1 MDKSF
6 MIFIGLGIGFLYFI
20 TTFVGDIQEEDE
32 QYQNS
37 EYNEARKY
45 DKYKTVDSIG
55 QSILD
60 LTGADAKTQVAT
72 WNSSLLKE
80 EFLELF
86 PNFSEMKLFVDDRI
100 NGKILQDKLTTTV
113 NKVEDKFFSGEMT
126 AEQAK
131 HTLGSLK

>member
-6 MIFIGLGIGFLYFI
+6 MIFIAIGIGFLYFI

>member
-6 MIFIGLGIGFLYFI
+6 MVFIVLGIGFLYFV

-60 LTGADAKTQVAT
+60 LTGADAKTQVAA
-72 WNSSLLKE
+72 WNSSQLKE

-86 PNFSEMKLFVDDRI
+86 PDFSEMKLFVGDRVR
-100 NGKILQDKLTTTV
+100 GKVLQDKLTSTV
-113 NKVEDKFFSGEMT
+113 NQVEDKFFSGAMT
-126 AEQAK
+126 AEEAK
-131 HTLGSLK
+131 RTLGSLK